1 MSDSI
6 DDKIKTAIVID
17 DDHDMVDVFCDIL
30 QILQIKVVGR
40 GYDGNEAVD
49 LYQKLKPELVILDI
63 MMPHYD
69 GIYALEKIR
78 EIDADAKVMVVTAD
92 STSATNEKLKRLK
105 PTVVVY
111 KPADTETILGIVSG
125 LMSVRNHNI

>member
-1 MSDSI
+1 MDPQI
-6 DDKIKTAIVID
+6 RTAIVID
-17 DDHDMVDVFCDIL
+17 DDHDMVDVLCDIL
-30 QILQIKVVGR
+30 EILQIKVVGR
-40 GYDGNEAVD
+40 GYDGMEAVE
-49 LYQKLKPELVILDI
+49 LYQKLKPELVILDL

-92 STSATNEKLKRLK
+92 STSATDEKLKRLK

-111 KPADTETILGIVSG
+111 KPADTETILGIVGG
-125 LMSVRNHNI
+125 LMSVKDRNI